1 MTLKPGV
8 PSMIQDHLLSKL
20 KKIKQYF
27 EGNDEQNKKTT
38 PHTKRGYLPTIDYV
52 KSITLQEKKPQCMS
66 SKYKEEMKEKFK
78 EDVKII
84 KCSNVYEK
92 FKCV

>member
-1 MTLKPGV
+1 
-8 PSMIQDHLLSKL
+8 
-20 KKIKQYF
+20 
-27 EGNDEQNKKTT
+27 
-38 PHTKRGYLPTIDYV
+38 
-52 KSITLQEKKPQCMS
+52 MS

-92 FKCV
+92 FKCVWKIPLYNLQSAKQILKQEWDFTS